1 MFRNIKLLN
10 SDSHKHTVLLIHNY
24 YKKSGGE
31 LIVFENQVNGFQQFN
46 HKVIIYSRDNSEI
59 DDFDIPKKISLLFSA
74 YSSEKTKKEIYKII
88 DQYHPKVAI
97 VQNVF
102 PLISP
107 SIYKALKTKG
117 VPIVQ
122 AVYNYRF
129 ICPSAEL
136 YTQGKICERCV
147 KGNYL
152 HAIIHRCYQ
161 GSYVKSAWYATIIGF
176 NHILKRFSN
185 DIDTFMVPDNFLGEK
200 LIEGGIPKNKI
211 FKNPNPFFIPE
222 RKSNKFH
229 SNYVLFIGRLIK
241 QKGILT
247 LIEAMK
253 KTKTDLKLRIIG
265 SGELYNEI
273 NQLIQTQGLINKIS
287 LESPLWGPKLDTII
301 LNSAAVIIPSEWYD
315 NLPQILCQS
324 NGLGKPVIASRING
338 IPEYVNEGKNGYL
351 FSPGDSDELAICI
364 DKLGNMSKKEYNDLS
379 NNSWNYAKSVFD
391 YPIHYK
397 NLMSQIDN
405 IWSERNDH

>member
-1 MFRNIKLLN
+1 MFTNIKALN
-10 SDSHKHTVLLIHNY
+10 SDSEEYSVLLIHNY
-24 YKKSGGE
+24 YKNSGGE
-31 LIVFENQVNGFQQFN
+31 QIVFENQIKGFQQFN

-59 DDFDIPKKISLLFSA
+59 DEYALQKKISLFFSG
-74 YSSEKTKKEIYKII
+74 YSSKKTIKEIYAVI

-107 SIYKALKTKG
+107 SIYKALKAKG

-122 AVYNYRF
+122 AVYNYRL

-152 HAIIHRCYQ
+152 HAIIHQCYQ
-161 GSYVKSAWYATIIGF
+161 DSYLKSAWYASIIGV

-200 LIEGGIPKNKI
+200 LIEGGIPKTKI

-222 RKSNKFH
+222 SKPNKFH

-253 KTKTDLKLRIIG
+253 KTKTDLNLRIIG
-265 SGELYNEI
+265 IGELYNEI

-287 LESPLWGPKLDTII
+287 LESPIWGPKLDTII
-301 LNSAAVIIPSEWYD
+301 SNSAAVIIPSEWYD

-338 IPEYVNEGKNGYL
+338 IPEYINEGENGYL

-364 DKLGNMSKKEYNDLS
+364 DRLGDLSEKEYNDLS
-379 NNSWNYAKSVFD
+379 NNSWKYAKSVFD
-391 YPIHYK
+391 YPIHY
-397 NLMSQIDN
+397 NTLMSQIDN
-405 IWSERNDH
+405 I